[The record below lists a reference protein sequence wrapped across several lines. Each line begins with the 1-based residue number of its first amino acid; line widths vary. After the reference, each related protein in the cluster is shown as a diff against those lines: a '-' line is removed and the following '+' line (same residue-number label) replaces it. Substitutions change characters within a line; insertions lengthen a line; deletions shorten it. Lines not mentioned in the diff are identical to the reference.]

1 MVVTEELAIA
11 RLEHVPTW
19 FGIGGGADK
28 FAMVRST
35 EQLRRAMEIDPA
47 LRVLGDGANLLVDDG
62 GVGEL
67 VVKFEG
73 ELAAWEIDVAKGTV
87 RVGAGANLS
96 KLINETVRQ
105 GLAGLE
111 TLGGIPASVGG
122 ALVMNAG
129 GKFGEIEQFVVR
141 VQAINREGREFTLER
156 KDIPFAYRRS
166 GLNEFILTSCEL
178 QLAPD
183 DPAAVRRR
191 LKEVMSYKKT
201 SQPMAEKSAGC
212 TYKNPTLEHDI
223 MDLYDANGRA
233 GRRIPAGLLIDR
245 AGLKGL
251 SVNAVSV
258 SDVHA
263 NFFVT
268 RPGAKARDVIT
279 LMEDVEQRVL
289 DRFGVRLEREIVVWS
304 RREQEH
310 HR

>member
-1 MVVTEELAIA
+1 
-11 RLEHVPTW
+11 
-19 FGIGGGADK
+19 
-28 FAMVRST
+28 
-35 EQLRRAMEIDPA
+35 
-47 LRVLGDGANLLVDDG
+47 
-62 GVGEL
+62 
-67 VVKFEG
+67 
-73 ELAAWEIDVAKGTV
+73 
-87 RVGAGANLS
+87 
-96 KLINETVRQ
+96 
-105 GLAGLE
+105 
-111 TLGGIPASVGG
+111 
-122 ALVMNAG
+122 
-129 GKFGEIEQFVVR
+129 
-141 VQAINREGREFTLER
+141 
-156 KDIPFAYRRS
+156 
-166 GLNEFILTSCEL
+166 
-178 QLAPD
+178 
-183 DPAAVRRR
+183 
-191 LKEVMSYKKT
+191 
-201 SQPMAEKSAGC
+201 
-212 TYKNPTLEHDI
+212 